1 MTNPTTSRT
10 RAEQPPETVILS
22 GRAVAQLVELLD
34 HCYEFLLDDDRSLNQ
49 LRDYCQ
55 TQPTDVTALWV
66 VDQLSWHALLLRLQ
80 LAETGAVVDH
90 GEPGA

>member
-1 MTNPTTSRT
+1 MTNPTACT

-34 HCYEFLLDDDRSLNQ
+34 HCYEFFLDDDRSLNQ

-55 TQPTDVTALWV
+55 TQRSSVTALWV

-80 LAETGAVVDH
+80 LAETAEP
-90 GEPGA
+90 GEPAA

>member
-1 MTNPTTSRT
+1 MTTPTPRT
-10 RAEQPPETVILS
+10 TTEPPPETVILS

-34 HCYEFLLDDDRSLNQ
+34 HCYEFFLDDDRSLNQ

-55 TQPTDVTALWV
+55 RQRTDVTALWV

-80 LAETGAVVDH
+80 LAETA
-90 GEPGA
+90 EPSEPAA

>member
-1 MTNPTTSRT
+1 MTNPTTSHT
-10 RAEQPPETVILS
+10 YAEQPPETVILS

-34 HCYEFLLDDDRSLNQ
+34 HCYEFFLDDDRSLNQ

-55 TQPTDVTALWV
+55 TQPSSVTALWV

-90 GEPGA
+90 NKPGA